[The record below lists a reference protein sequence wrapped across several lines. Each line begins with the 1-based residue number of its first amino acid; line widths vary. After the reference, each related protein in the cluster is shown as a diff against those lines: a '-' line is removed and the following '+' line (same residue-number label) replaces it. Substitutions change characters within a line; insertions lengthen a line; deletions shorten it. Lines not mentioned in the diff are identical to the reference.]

1 MRMLMDVILPVE
13 KFNEAVRDGTAG
25 EKLERILE
33 KANPEAVY
41 FTERNGRRGAT
52 LIVDV
57 EKPSSVPAL
66 AEPWFLLFDAEVHFR
81 IAMTPKDLQKAGLDA
96 IAKKWA

>member
-1 MRMLMDVILPVE
+1 MRMLMDVVLPVE

-25 EKLERILE
+25 EKIGRILE
-33 KANPEAVY
+33 EIKPDSVY

-52 LIVDV
+52 LIIDV
-57 EKPSSVPAL
+57 KEPAQVPAL
-66 AEPWFLLFDAEVHFR
+66 AEPWFLLFDADVHFR
-81 IAMTPKDLQKAGLDA
+81 IAMSPDDLQKAGLDD